1 MCSKFKFW
9 TSGSGILSYG
19 SFWSVLLILGWMQSA
34 CFGQGSEGA
43 AQPLH
48 WTHWMQDGQVSLEQA
63 RAHFDGQA
71 QSRLESR
78 SCGVKPFERWAWWM
92 EERGG
97 LHNPPKPES
106 WWNASAA
113 WRMNAAASASQSSNA
128 LPWTFVGPRGVPVH
142 GGAGR
147 INRLVIDPSDED
159 HWYAC
164 APSGGLWHSVDAGGH
179 WEVLGVDVLAPL
191 GATDV
196 WVDPNDSDH
205 LWLATGDGNGGD
217 TYSIGVLETWDAGM
231 TWNPLELAFEPDQGR
246 RIHAITP
253 HPSDPMTLL
262 VSTDLG
268 VFKTSNGG
276 TTFDLTL
283 TGLTRDAIWLNDTAV
298 VAAVEGQGIHKST
311 DGGNTWSPRTLPE
324 ASGMGRIQIAAEAIE
339 PGGSRDTLYAIAG
352 QFFQQNFLAFWRST
366 DGGETWA
373 AQITRITGPNLLGYT
388 VNGADNA
395 GQAFWDLCIE
405 VDPEDANR
413 VLTGGVNVWETLD
426 GGVTW
431 NCPIHW
437 QGALEAK
444 YAHADQHDIVF
455 TSTGE
460 VVLAND
466 GGVFVWDGN
475 VAEDRSL
482 GLDITQGY
490 AIALNPSV
498 QGQLLIGTQD
508 NGTNLLKPDV
518 EARILDGDGFEG
530 FFDPDVEGL
539 LYASAYYGLL
549 YRSDDGGRTMT
560 NIATYLQ
567 SSGPNEVG
575 AWQTPFQMH
584 PAVPGRIV
592 AAKKSLHYS
601 DDGGNSWTTWDGM
614 GTVRSTALALTALD
628 AEAAL
633 VAKNDDLFWRDSVS
647 MVFEAIVGLPGEHIG
662 DVAIS
667 PNNMSEWWVTFA
679 DYTEGMQVWRTMDQG
694 SNWENLSTG
703 LPALPIHRIVPLPEG
718 QWVCG
723 SDLGV
728 HLWNEA
734 AGTWEDMGTG
744 LPLSPVVD
752 MDVDPLLS
760 RLVVSTYGRGVWSL
774 PLPSA
779 PAQGGAVVQVIAPK
793 TQCLGTLTGAVQV
806 QGTGITGLSEF
817 ACLLTASNGTD
828 VIEDTLWVSMDE
840 PLMAGELVVLDA
852 FQLDVPEPGNWE
864 LTLALW
870 SPEQGALGPDF
881 KTQLWSSGLGHEM
894 TLSWWG
900 DCENVDMRWA
910 LSEAESNDLI
920 LLSVPL
926 AASDTVQQ
934 TWCLTEGCY
943 EILWSDGGGDGFSG
957 SDCGESGGFELAGPF
972 GDLLASEEGTDF
984 GDSLITSICVEVPWC
999 FADYNGDGMRSV
1011 EDLLVLL
1018 SDFGCVGSCDAD
1030 NNQDA
1035 SVGVADLMGML
1046 SVYGASCF

>member
-1 MCSKFKFW
+1 
-9 TSGSGILSYG
+9 
-19 SFWSVLLILGWMQSA
+19 
-34 CFGQGSEGA
+34 
-43 AQPLH
+43 
-48 WTHWMQDGQVSLEQA
+48 
-63 RAHFDGQA
+63 
-71 QSRLESR
+71 
-78 SCGVKPFERWAWWM
+78 
-92 EERGG
+92 
-97 LHNPPKPES
+97 
-106 WWNASAA
+106 
-113 WRMNAAASASQSSNA
+113 
-128 LPWTFVGPRGVPVH
+128 
-142 GGAGR
+142 
-147 INRLVIDPSDED
+147 
-159 HWYAC
+159 
-164 APSGGLWHSVDAGGH
+164 
-179 WEVLGVDVLAPL
+179 
-191 GATDV
+191 
-196 WVDPNDSDH
+196 
-205 LWLATGDGNGGD
+205 
-217 TYSIGVLETWDAGM
+217 M

-366 DGGETWA
+366 DGGETWE

-475 VAEDRSL
+475 GAEDRSL

-744 LPLSPVVD
+744 LPLSP
-752 MDVDPLLS
+752 
-760 RLVVSTYGRGVWSL
+760 
-774 PLPSA
+774 
-779 PAQGGAVVQVIAPK
+779 
-793 TQCLGTLTGAVQV
+793 
-806 QGTGITGLSEF
+806 
-817 ACLLTASNGTD
+817 
-828 VIEDTLWVSMDE
+828 
-840 PLMAGELVVLDA
+840 
-852 FQLDVPEPGNWE
+852 
-864 LTLALW
+864 
-870 SPEQGALGPDF
+870 
-881 KTQLWSSGLGHEM
+881 
-894 TLSWWG
+894 
-900 DCENVDMRWA
+900 
-910 LSEAESNDLI
+910 
-920 LLSVPL
+920 
-926 AASDTVQQ
+926 
-934 TWCLTEGCY
+934 
-943 EILWSDGGGDGFSG
+943 
-957 SDCGESGGFELAGPF
+957 CG
-972 GDLLASEEGTDF
+972 
-984 GDSLITSICVEVPWC
+984 
-999 FADYNGDGMRSV
+999 
-1011 EDLLVLL
+1011 
-1018 SDFGCVGSCDAD
+1018 
-1030 NNQDA
+1030 
-1035 SVGVADLMGML
+1035 
-1046 SVYGASCF
+1046 